1 MLMLYSCI
9 LLIRGIK
16 TLLQVITETLTLI
29 PNLYYTP
36 IIRLDVA
43 VLIRTV
49 TSKFIVVLMYDF
61 RVKLRN
67 QTSIGIGAI

>member
-9 LLIRGIK
+9 LLIREIK

-67 QTSIGIGAI
+67 QTSIGAI